1 MGLTKELF
9 QEHKDKEYQEK
20 QEQYNEM
27 LNNFLSET
35 EGEKRIASLEKLNK
49 LPIVER
55 MVIAEHHIQ
64 TKKINLE
71 NSVETNI
78 FESNS

>member
-9 QEHKDKEYQEK
+9 QEHKDQEYQEK

-27 LNNFLSET
+27 LNNFLFET

-55 MVIAEHHIQ
+55 MVIAEHHI
-64 TKKINLE
+64 KINLE
-71 NSVETNI
+71 KTVEPDIFVGNS
-78 FESNS
+78 